1 MTNLEWMRTLPAE
14 KLVGFLKES
23 CRTCI
28 HYGNCRTEDSYDCS
42 EGKVAWLNREYKKEL
57 KSCPVCKGEMDIKYR
72 DGYYLVCPGCGLHFG
87 IDAEAVEEGI
97 IEGGYSAEEALADAW
112 NVILDGGVI

>member
-1 MTNLEWMRTLPAE
+1 MTNLEWLRTLPAE
-14 KLVGFLKES
+14 QLVDFLKPS
-23 CRTCI
+23 CNLCI
-28 HYGNCRTEDSYDCS
+28 HWGNCTEDYDCIES
-42 EGKVAWLNREYKKEL
+42 KVAWLNAEHKEKL
-57 KSCPVCKGEMDIKYR
+57 KSCPVCKGKMDIKYR

-97 IEGGYSAEEALADAW
+97 IEGGYFAEEALADAW